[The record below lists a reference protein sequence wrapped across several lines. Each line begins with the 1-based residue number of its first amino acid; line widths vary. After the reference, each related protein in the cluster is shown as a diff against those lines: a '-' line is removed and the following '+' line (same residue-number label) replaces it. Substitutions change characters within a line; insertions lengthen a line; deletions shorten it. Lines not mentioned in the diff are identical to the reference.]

1 MNHNAIVFIF
11 QVAENG
17 ELGIGEAA
25 GEKTEGEKEMI
36 EERRVKQKE

>member
-1 MNHNAIVFIF
+1 MNQNVIMFLF

-17 ELGIGEAA
+17 ELGIGEE
-25 GEKTEGEKEMI
+25 GREKTEGEKEMI